1 MKVSPKQKD
10 DLEAMFGSL
19 SDTAAEDLIIAF
31 DTGNLG
37 NRVIVKRIANLAAEG
52 KITVSEDGRYIKY
65 LAGDSS
71 ESFVYDKKDD
81 RMMTT
86 LNYSQVVYDR
96 KAKVN
101 IGLVVNRERDKDIL
115 DWLSK
120 FPNRQAYIKQLI
132 RADMALDQFRGK

>member
-1 MKVSPKQKD
+1 MKISPKQKE

-19 SDTAAEDLIIAF
+19 SNTAAEDLIIAF

-52 KITVSEDGRYIKY
+52 KITLSEDGRYIKY

-71 ESFVYDKKDD
+71 ESFVYDKRDD

-86 LNYSQVVYDR
+86 LNYSQVIYDK

-101 IGLVVNRERDKDIL
+101 VGLVLNRNTDADLIE
-115 DWLSK
+115 WLSRME
-120 FPNRQAYIKQLI
+120 NRQKYIKTLI
-132 RADMALDQFRGK
+132 RMDMENS